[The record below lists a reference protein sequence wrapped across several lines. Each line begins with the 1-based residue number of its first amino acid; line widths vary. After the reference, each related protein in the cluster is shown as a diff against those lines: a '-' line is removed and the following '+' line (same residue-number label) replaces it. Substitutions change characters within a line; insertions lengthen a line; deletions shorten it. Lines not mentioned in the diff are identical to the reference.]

1 MIMPK
6 IKIVESNQEAI
17 ELTLVKSWLAVSVLV
32 SSITAKAFIGRV
44 AQDKVKDNKVFLTK
58 FFKEIFN
65 FKCWIFMLIST
76 ML

>member
-1 MIMPK
+1 MPK

-44 AQDKVKDNKVFLTK
+44 AQDKVKDN
-58 FFKEIFN
+58 
-65 FKCWIFMLIST
+65 
-76 ML
+76 